1 METGRAVALPQI
13 HDGQFASNSLT
24 SSMIDLA
31 PSPRVQVMFMHD
43 AIKSGAAVLSHRA
56 WAVMALTVGTS
67 NLLDVVHLARPFAHA
82 RWRDRLP
89 AAGGVLPRDGAD
101 GCRSL
106 SAQRPARSLQAC
118 SGALEPYRGCE
129 RDSGGLWDS
138 IPQRSELELAH
149 L

>member
-1 METGRAVALPQI
+1 
-13 HDGQFASNSLT
+13 
-24 SSMIDLA
+24 
-31 PSPRVQVMFMHD
+31 MFMHH

-67 NLLDVVHLARPFAHA
+67 KLLDVAHLARSFAHA
-82 RWRDRLP
+82 LWRNRLP
-89 AAGGVLPRDGAD
+89 AAGGVLPGDDAD
-101 GCRSL
+101 RCRTL
-106 SAQRPARSLQAC
+106 SAQRPARTGSC

-129 RDSGGLWDS
+129 RDSGGLWDN